1 MKTRRKSQKKSRKA
15 NEQKKLHPY
24 VFLSLFC
31 FFFFITIF
39 SFGAMGRFLFDL
51 SSLLFGTLY
60 PFVYLLSA
68 SYLFSIYYK
77 KTFVYANAF
86 LLWLVLLLVWFAALP
101 YYHYQFEGSISL
113 FISFHESLVYPLHAG
128 LIGAV
133 VYQLVTS
140 MVDAIGYL
148 LFASLLSVVLVL
160 VTFESQ
166 LVEVRQLLQKKRVE
180 QALEKKVRTKK
191 TKRNITVSEVIP
203 EEIKVTKEWPIVNT
217 NEDVPTIYELPSI
230 ELLNVQKKTGTT
242 QNQVQAS
249 QNAKKLLD
257 ILETFGVKSQI
268 EHIHIG
274 PTVTKYEIKPQ
285 TGVKVSKVANLQN
298 DIKMAL
304 AAKEIRIEAPI
315 PGKSAIGIEIPNV
328 EKSMVLMKE
337 VLEEVPVS
345 RKDQK
350 LLFALG
356 KNVFG
361 ENVVSE
367 LNKMPHLL
375 IAGATGS
382 GKSVCVNAI
391 ITSIL
396 MRATPQEVQMLLIDP
411 KKVEFAAF
419 KEIPHLLGPLITDP
433 KDASNALKVI
443 VAMMDERYDL
453 FAERNVKNIEG
464 FYQVATKVERELYP
478 YIVVVVDELADL
490 MMVASKEVEG
500 SIQRITQLARAAGI
514 HLIVATQRPS
524 VDVITG
530 VIKANIPSRI
540 AFAVSSAIDSRTI
553 IDQVGAERLLG
564 NGDLLYLP
572 IGENVVQRVQ
582 GVYVSDDEVQAI
594 CEAVKKYGK
603 PIYNERFLLLQELN
617 ENSITMKQEN
627 EDVLYEAVKDY
638 ILQHQ
643 KASTSFVQRAF
654 SIGYGRAAR
663 LIDQLEQEQVIGPS
677 RGSKPREVYGKRG
690 REDYE

>member
-1 MKTRRKSQKKSRKA
+1 MKTRRKRQKKSRKA

-31 FFFFITIF
+31 FFFFITLF
-39 SFGAMGRFLFDL
+39 KFGAIGQFLFDL
-51 SSLLFGTLY
+51 SSLVFGPLY
-60 PFVYLLSA
+60 PFVYLLCALYVYS
-68 SYLFSIYYK
+68 FFYK
-77 KTFVYANAF
+77 KKLIKLTSIS
-86 LLWLVLLLVWFAALP
+86 LWFTVIFVWFAIIP
-101 YYHYQFEGSISL
+101 YYHYHFTGNL
-113 FISFHESLVYPLHAG
+113 TAFIQFHESIMTPLHAG
-128 LIGAV
+128 IIGAFLF
-133 VYQLVTS
+133 QLLS
-140 MVDAIGYL
+140 SLFDALGYV
-148 LFASLLSVVLVL
+148 LFATILTSVIVFI
-160 VTFESQ
+160 TFEVQ
-166 LVEVRQLLQKKRVE
+166 LKELQFKYKKKRVE
-180 QALEKKVRTKK
+180 QALEKKVKPKITRP
-191 TKRNITVSEVIP
+191 KRVEESVILEVSQPMESSEEVF
-203 EEIKVTKEWPIVNT
+203 EVTS
-217 NEDVPTIYELPSI
+217 DSYELPSL
-230 ELLNVQKKTGTT
+230 ELLHVQKKMGAT

-249 QNAKKLLD
+249 QNAKKLIE
-257 ILETFGVKSQI
+257 ILETFGVESQI
-268 EHIHIG
+268 EEIHIG

-328 EKSMVLMKE
+328 EKSMVVMKE
-337 VLEEVPVS
+337 VLEEIPLS
-345 RKDQK
+345 LKDQK

-361 ENVVSE
+361 ENVVSQ

-396 MRATPQEVQMLLIDP
+396 VRATPQEVQMLLIDP

-453 FAERNVKNIEG
+453 FAQRNVKKIEG
-464 FYQVATKVERELYP
+464 FYQIASKEERLLYP
-478 YIVVVVDELADL
+478 YIVVIVDELADL

-582 GVYVSDDEVQAI
+582 GVYVSDEEVQTI
-594 CEAVKKYGK
+594 CNAVKKYGK
-603 PIYNERFLLLQELN
+603 PVYNQRFLDLQALN
-617 ENSITMKQEN
+617 DDGFGTRQNQG
-627 EDVLYEAVKDY
+627 DVLYEEVKEY
-638 ILQHQ
+638 IIQHQ
-643 KASTSFVQRAF
+643 KASTSFIQRAF

-677 RGSKPREVYGKRG
+677 RGSKPREVYRKRG
-690 REDYE
+690 REEYE